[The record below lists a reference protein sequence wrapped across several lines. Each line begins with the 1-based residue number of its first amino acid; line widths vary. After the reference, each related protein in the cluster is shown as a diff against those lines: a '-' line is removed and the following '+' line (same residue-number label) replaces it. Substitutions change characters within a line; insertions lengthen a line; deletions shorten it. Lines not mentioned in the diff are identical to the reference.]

1 MIQTSLIDPDDI
13 FLIGMES
20 MIVVGVLI
28 AVIVAYLIQSR
39 HPKITS
45 MGWKTIIIGL
55 AFILFHSIF
64 DVLDTLQFDDL
75 VVDVL
80 NVLDGASFVIGLVL
94 FALGIYKIAEFGAQ
108 QWGIE

>member
-1 MIQTSLIDPDDI
+1 
-13 FLIGMES
+13 MES

-28 AVIVAYLIQSR
+28 AVIVAYLILSR
-39 HPKITS
+39 HPKITA

-55 AFILFHSIF
+55 TFILVHAIF

-75 VVDVL
+75 VVDIF
-80 NVLDGASFVIGLVL
+80 NVIDGATFVIGLVL